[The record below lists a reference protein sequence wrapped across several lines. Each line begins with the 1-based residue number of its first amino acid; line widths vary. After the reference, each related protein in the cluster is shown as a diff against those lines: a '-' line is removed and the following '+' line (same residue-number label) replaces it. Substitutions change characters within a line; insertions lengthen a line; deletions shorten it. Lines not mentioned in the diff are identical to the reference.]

1 MNQKLIQF
9 LSNAD
14 NELSSKRLA
23 GISASFIFCLL
34 SLFGGITF
42 LCGKDSN
49 DDFISLLWVVS
60 TYSAAILGVSVFE
73 SKSKPKKK

>member
-23 GISASFIFCLL
+23 GISAGLIFCLL
-34 SLFGGITF
+34 SLIGGIAF
-42 LCGKDSN
+42 LFQESN

-60 TYSAAILGVSVFE
+60 TYSAALLGVSVFE
-73 SKSKPKKK
+73 NKSKSKKK